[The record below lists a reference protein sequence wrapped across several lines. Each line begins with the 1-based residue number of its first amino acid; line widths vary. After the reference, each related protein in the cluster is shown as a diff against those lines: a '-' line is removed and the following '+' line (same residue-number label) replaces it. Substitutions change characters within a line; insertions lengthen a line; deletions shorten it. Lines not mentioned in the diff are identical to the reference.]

1 VTFKLGLECNND
13 DDNKSRFEVYT
24 CNNPFGS
31 IIKFKPN
38 FLDLILVDINMSPYI
53 DGFEFCEKILQLDVN
68 VRLCFISAGEV
79 NYAVIR
85 EIYPQY

>member
-1 VTFKLGLECNND
+1 MMMTTNQDSK
-13 DDNKSRFEVYT
+13 YT
-24 CNNPFGS
+24 PAITPLVALSN
-31 IIKFKPN
+31 FKPN
-38 FLDLILVDINMSPYI
+38 FFDLILVDINMSPYI